1 MTGDNLDLEVK
12 VEPAPAVVVHVLARK
27 VYRYLHRHRYGIVDE
42 HEPLQGLMTLLVIGA
57 VGNARAARRVA
68 WFSFLVTGG
77 RISAGN
83 FDERC
88 PVS

>member
-42 HEPLQGLMTLLVIGA
+42 HEPLQGLMTLLVIGGRGQCKSRQTSRM
-57 VGNARAARRVA
+57 VLLPRHRRTDLCRK
-68 WFSFLVTGG
+68 F
-77 RISAGN
+77 
-83 FDERC
+83 
-88 PVS
+88 